1 MSVNSQGKMEV
12 LKNHAALEGRW
23 GSIAEENHD
32 MEPSVPM
39 GPPSGP
45 ANYKAKTYLPKSSE
59 WATKQRTLE
68 EEASLERSRSPMT
81 LSNSNLENIERNRR
95 SYNRYRE
102 RMGLSPRR
110 NRTPSRER
118 RRKTYRKR
126 PSQRPSQSPRR
137 RYGVGRRY
145 NPAPRYS
152 VRRRLQSP
160 RRRPSPSPRRSARH
174 SPRRSARHSP
184 RRSPRPSP
192 RPSPRRRPSP
202 RQSPSSRRTVNE
214 FGRNITYSYR
224 PRNESPLRYTIGPE
238 GERVNE
244 FGRNVSQKYR
254 SRRPSRSI
262 SPLRYTVAPN
272 GKTVNEFGRNVSRR
286 RKF

>member
-23 GSIAEENHD
+23 GNIPEEN
-32 MEPSVPM
+32 VPM

-45 ANYKAKTYLPKSSE
+45 VNYKGKTYLPNASE

-68 EEASLERSRSPMT
+68 EHASSERSRSPMT

-102 RMGLSPRR
+102 RIGLSPRR

-118 RRKTYRKR
+118 RRRTYRR
-126 PSQRPSQSPRR
+126 SPRR
-137 RYGVGRRY
+137 RYGVGKRY
-145 NPAPRYS
+145 NPAPRFS
-152 VRRRLQSP
+152 VRRRSQSPKRRHSPSPKPRRSAKPRQRPSP
-160 RRRPSPSPRRSARH
+160 RRRQSPGPRRSARH
-174 SPRRSARHSP
+174 SP
-184 RRSPRPSP
+184 
-192 RPSPRRRPSP
+192 
-202 RQSPSSRRTVNE
+202 RRTVNE

-244 FGRNVSQKYR
+244 FGRNVSRKYR

>member
-1 MSVNSQGKMEV
+1 MEA

-23 GSIAEENHD
+23 GNIAEENHA

-45 ANYKAKTYLPKSSE
+45 VDYKANTYLPKASE
-59 WATKQRTLE
+59 WANKQRTLE
-68 EEASLERSRSPMT
+68 EQASSERSRSPMT

-102 RMGLSPRR
+102 RMELSPRR
-110 NRTPSRER
+110 DRTPSRER
-118 RRKTYRKR
+118 RRRTYRG
-126 PSQRPSQSPRR
+126 
-137 RYGVGRRY
+137 RYGVGKRY
-145 NPAPRYS
+145 NPAPRFS
-152 VRRRLQSP
+152 VRRRSQSP
-160 RRRPSPSPRRSARH
+160 RRSAKHSPRPSPRRSARP
-174 SPRRSARHSP
+174 SPRRSARYSP
-184 RRSPRPSP
+184 RRRPSP

-202 RQSPSSRRTVNE
+202 RPSPRRTVNE

-224 PRNESPLRYTIGPE
+224 PRNEIPLRYTIGPE

-244 FGRNVSQKYR
+244 FGRNVSRKYR